1 MRVAASLMAAGKLRG
16 SLFVSRGD
24 AAELFEFVEET
35 FDQIALAID
44 RCAEGKA
51 GPCGSGCRNVGPSPS
66 LLGQVSQGVGV
77 VGAVGKEG
85 RASRMSCSVGSAI
98 CRGFVVFE
106 VSPACQDYPQGVALE
121 RCQRDFWVLPVCRLN
136 GFFGRKNWRG

>member
-16 SLFVSRGD
+16 SLFVSGCD

-51 GPCGSGCRNVGPSPS
+51 GPCGSGCRNVAQARFS
-66 LLGQVSQGVGV
+66 LAKSCKALVS
-77 VGAVGKEG
+77 
-85 RASRMSCSVGSAI
+85 
-98 CRGFVVFE
+98 
-106 VSPACQDYPQGVALE
+106 
-121 RCQRDFWVLPVCRLN
+121 
-136 GFFGRKNWRG
+136 